1 MLNQP
6 TDIAPDGGSRR
17 PQAGYGYPPTV
28 EPVGGLSPAALL
40 AVLRRRKWAMILAVI
55 FFPALAVVAL
65 NQLTPRFT
73 GTAAV
78 IYEAQEFAIR
88 ELQSIVRDEGGTN
101 SVVLASQLEIIKSL
115 SMAERLADRLNL
127 ASRPEFNWY
136 LAPQSNM
143 SRTRDFIFRQLS
155 RGAGFVSAEWAAQ
168 LAPRPRVAPRPEDLR
183 VSVTLSAMGAIG
195 ATVIPGSRVIN
206 ISFTSQSQGIAQTG
220 ANILAELYINDQLEQ
235 KFEAVRRANTW
246 LEQRVTQLRQEVLDA
261 EDRIEK
267 VRAQAGLVRGV
278 NSNLLNEQISR
289 LQTDLITAQSEL
301 ATQEGRL
308 SQARGA
314 RGPADLEA
322 LASVIGAG
330 TVASLRGREAQ
341 ARAELAQL
349 RNQYGDRHPD
359 VQRKQAELNGILG
372 TIGVEIS
379 RVGGALES
387 DARATR
393 VRIQSLQEALA
404 RTQAQLV
411 QSGEAEIQV
420 RALERE
426 AEAARGL
433 LQAVLA
439 RTQQTVQQTA
449 IEKPDARVL
458 SPATWP
464 GSPSWPRRTLIL
476 AASVMLGLIFG
487 AALVWLLE
495 IADSTFR
502 SGDEIRTVLGLPCFA
517 LIPSIRRGLG
527 RAKVED
533 YVVRKPVSAFS
544 ESLRSL
550 RAALWLGAT
559 PPKCIVIT
567 AARPDEGKTTT
578 AITLGRTAALNGEK
592 VMVIDCDIRQPSFDR
607 ILKTEGS
614 QGIADYLLGHAPLS
628 AVKRRDALTPMEFI
642 PAGAAETNSSGL
654 FMADAMGALL
664 DQLRR
669 DYDLIVL
676 DAPPT
681 LAMADARIIARL
693 ADATVLC
700 VRWRDTPQSV
710 VRSTLDMLE
719 DAKARVVGAV
729 MTRVDAKAHSR
740 SGYSD
745 AEVYHPRYGGYFR
758 E

>member
-6 TDIAPDGGSRR
+6 SETLPEGQARR
-17 PQAGYGYPPTV
+17 PPGAYGYTQQI

-40 AVLRRRKWAMILAVI
+40 AVLKRRKWGMILSVI
-55 FFPALAVVAL
+55 IFPVIALVAL
-65 NQLTPRFT
+65 GQLTPRFT
-73 GTAAV
+73 GTATV
-78 IYEAQEFAIR
+78 IYEAQEFQIR
-88 ELQSIVRDEGGTN
+88 EMQSILRDEGGTN
-101 SVVLASQLEIIKSL
+101 SVVLQSQLEIIKSL
-115 SMAERLADRLNL
+115 PMAERLADRLDL
-127 ASRPEFNWY
+127 ARRPEFNWSI
-136 LAPQSNM
+136 AEPSNM
-143 SRTRDFIFRQLS
+143 AKARRWVQTQASAI
-155 RGAGFVSAEWAAQ
+155 AGLVSAELAAS
-168 LAPRPRVAPRPEDLR
+168 LAPPPRGTPRPEDVRNGVVL
-183 VSVTLSAMGAIG
+183 STLDRIS
-195 ATVIPGSRVIN
+195 ATVVSNSRVIN
-206 ISFTSQSQGIAQTG
+206 ISFTSQSPQIAQAG

-235 KFEAVRRANTW
+235 KFDAVRRANTW
-246 LEQRVTQLRQEVLDA
+246 LEQRVTQLREEVLDA
-261 EDRIEK
+261 EERVERT
-267 VRAQAGLVRGV
+267 RAQAGLVRGAS
-278 NSNLLNEQISR
+278 SNLLNEQVSR
-289 LQTDLITAQSEL
+289 LQSDLLAAQADL
-301 ATQEGRL
+301 AAQEGRL
-308 SQARGA
+308 AQARTA

-322 LASVIGAG
+322 LAPVLGAS
-330 TVASLRGREAQ
+330 TVSGMRQRESI

-349 RNQYGDRHPD
+349 RNQLGDRHPD

-372 TIGVEIS
+372 SIGVEIN
-379 RVGGALES
+379 RVTGALE
-387 DARATR
+387 AEVRATR
-393 VRIQSLQEALA
+393 LRIQSLQESLA

-411 QSGEAEIQV
+411 QAGESEIQV

-426 AEAARGL
+426 AEAARSL
-433 LQAVLA
+433 LQSVLA

-458 SPATWP
+458 SPATLP
-464 GSPSWPRRTLIL
+464 GTPSWPRRNMIL
-476 AASVMLGLIFG
+476 AASIVLGLMFG
-487 AALVWLLE
+487 ALIVWLLE

-502 SGDEIRTVLGLPCFA
+502 SGDEIRSVLGLPCFA
-517 LIPSIRRGLG
+517 LIPSVRRGLG
-527 RAKVED
+527 RTKVED

-592 VMVIDCDIRQPSFDR
+592 VVVIDCDIRQPSFDR

-614 QGIADYLLGHAPLS
+614 QGVADYLLGHAPLP
-628 AVKRRDALTPMEFI
+628 AVKRRDALTPMDFI

-654 FMADAMGALL
+654 FMADAMAALL

-669 DYDLIVL
+669 EYDLIVL

-700 VRWRDTPQSV
+700 VRWRDTPQSI

>member
-6 TDIAPDGGSRR
+6 TETLPEGPARR
-17 PQAGYGYPPTV
+17 TSAAYGYGQQI

-40 AVLRRRKWAMILAVI
+40 AVLKRRKWGMIASLIVFPVLAFI
-55 FFPALAVVAL
+55 ALG
-65 NQLTPRFT
+65 QLTPRYT
-73 GTAAV
+73 GTATV
-78 IYEAQEFAIR
+78 IYEAQEFQIR
-88 ELQSIVRDEGGTN
+88 ELQSIMRDEGGTT
-101 SVVLASQLEIIKSL
+101 SVVLQSQLEIIKSL
-115 SMAERLADRLNL
+115 PMAERVADKLDLAR
-127 ASRPEFNWY
+127 RPEFNWSIAEPSNRARAERWVRTQAAA
-136 LAPQSNM
+136 LAGLVSPEIAASIVPPV
-143 SRTRDFIFRQLS
+143 RGEPRAEDIRRGVVLS
-155 RGAGFVSAEWAAQ
+155 TLDRITTTI
-168 LAPRPRVAPRPEDLR
+168 VAN
-183 VSVTLSAMGAIG
+183 
-195 ATVIPGSRVIN
+195 SRVIN
-206 ISFTSQSQGIAQTG
+206 ISFTSESPQVAQAG
-220 ANILAELYINDQLEQ
+220 ANLLAELYITDQLEQ

-246 LEQRVTQLRQEVLDA
+246 LEQRVTQLREEVLDA
-261 EDRIEK
+261 EERVERVRI
-267 VRAQAGLVRGV
+267 QAGLVRGV
-278 NSNLLNEQISR
+278 SSNLLNEQISR
-289 LQTDLITAQSEL
+289 LQSDLLSAQSEL

-308 SQARGA
+308 AQARGA

-322 LASVIGAG
+322 LTSVIGAT
-330 TVASLRGREAQ
+330 TVSGMRQRESI

-349 RNQYGDRHPD
+349 RNQLGDRHPD
-359 VQRKQAELNGILG
+359 VQRKQAELNGIVG
-372 TIGVEIS
+372 SIGVEIS
-379 RVGGALES
+379 RVTGAL
-387 DARATR
+387 DAEVRATR
-393 VRIQSLQEALA
+393 VRVQSLQEALA
-404 RTQAQLV
+404 RAQAQLV
-411 QSGEAEIQV
+411 QAGEAEIQV

-426 AEAARGL
+426 ADAARGL
-433 LQAVLA
+433 LQSVLA

-449 IEKPDARVL
+449 IERPDARVI
-458 SPATWP
+458 SSATLP
-464 GSPSWPRRTLIL
+464 GAPSWPRRTMIL
-476 AASVMLGLIFG
+476 AASIVLGLMFG
-487 AALVWLLE
+487 AMLVWLLE

-502 SGDEIRTVLGLPCFA
+502 SGDEIRSVLGLPCFA
-517 LIPSIRRGLG
+517 LIPSVRRGLG
-527 RAKVED
+527 RTKVED
-533 YVVRKPVSAFS
+533 FVVRKPVSAFS

-578 AITLGRTAALNGEK
+578 TITLGRTAALNGEK
-592 VMVIDCDIRQPSFDR
+592 VIVIDCDIRQPSFDR

-614 QGIADYLLGHAPLS
+614 QGMADYLLGHAPLA
-628 AVKRRDALTPMEFI
+628 AVKRRDALTPMDFI

-654 FMADAMGALL
+654 FMADAMAALL

-669 DYDLIVL
+669 EYDLIVL

-700 VRWRDTPQSV
+700 VRWRDTPQSI

>member
-6 TDIAPDGGSRR
+6 TDIAPDGGARR
-17 PQAGYGYPPTV
+17 PPAGYGYPPTV

-55 FFPALAVVAL
+55 FFPALALVAL
-65 NQLTPRFT
+65 NQLTPRYT

-143 SRTRDFIFRQLS
+143 SKTRDFILRQAS
-155 RGAGFVSAEWAAQ
+155 RGAGLVSAEWAAQ
-168 LAPRPRVAPRPEDLR
+168 LAPRERVAPRPEDLR
-183 VSVTLSAMGAIG
+183 VSVTLAAMGAIS

-206 ISFTSQSQGIAQTG
+206 ISFTSESPGIAQTG

-289 LQTDLITAQSEL
+289 LQTDLLTAQSEL

-322 LASVIGAG
+322 LASVVGAG

-379 RVGGALES
+379 RVAGALDA

-592 VMVIDCDIRQPSFDR
+592 VVVIDCDIRQPSFDR

-700 VRWRDTPQSV
+700 VRWRDTPQTV

>member
-6 TDIAPDGGSRR
+6 TDLAPEGQARRTGS
-17 PQAGYGYPPTV
+17 AYGYPPAI

-40 AVLRRRKWAMILAVI
+40 AVLRRRKWGMIAALLL
-55 FFPALAVVAL
+55 FPALAMIAL
-65 NQLTPRFT
+65 SQITPRFT

-78 IYEAQEFAIR
+78 IYEAQQFSIS
-88 ELQSIVRDEGGTN
+88 ELQSIVREEQGTA
-101 SVVLASQLEIIKSL
+101 SVVLTSQLEIIRSL
-115 SMAERLADRLNL
+115 SMAERLAERLEL
-127 ASRPEFNWY
+127 SRRSEFNWT
-136 LAPQSNM
+136 LAAPSNM
-143 SRTRDFIFRQLS
+143 ARTEAWVRTQLS
-155 RGAGFVSAEWAAQ
+155 RVAGLASAELGEA
-168 LAPRPRVAPRPEDLR
+168 LAPRARREPSPEQIRL
-183 VSVTLSAMGAIG
+183 SVTLATLGRIG
-195 ATVIPGSRVIN
+195 AAIVPGSRVIN
-206 ISFTSQSQGIAQTG
+206 ITFASESPAVAQAG

-235 KFEAVRRANTW
+235 KFDAVRRANSW

-267 VRAQAGLVRGV
+267 VRAQAGLVRGAS
-278 NSNLLNEQISR
+278 SNLLNEQVSR
-289 LQTDLITAQSEL
+289 LQSDLLLAQSEL

-308 SQARGA
+308 AQARAA

-322 LASVIGAG
+322 LSAVVGAG
-330 TVASLRGREAQ
+330 TVAALRGREAQ
-341 ARAELAQL
+341 ARAELAQM
-349 RNQYGDRHPD
+349 RAQFGDRHPD

-379 RVGGALES
+379 RVTGAL
-387 DARATR
+387 DAEGRATR
-393 VRIQSLQEALA
+393 LRIQSLQEALA
-404 RTQAQLV
+404 RTQAQMV
-411 QSGEAEIQV
+411 QAGEAEIQV

-426 AEAARGL
+426 AEAARNL
-433 LQAVLA
+433 LSAVLT

-449 IEKPDARVL
+449 LEKPDARVL
-458 SPATWP
+458 SPATLP
-464 GSPSWPRRTLIL
+464 GAPSWPRRNLIL
-476 AASVMLGLIFG
+476 AASIVLGLVFG
-487 AALVWLLE
+487 AALVWLME

-502 SGDEIRTVLGLPCFA
+502 SGDEIRGVLGLPCFA
-517 LIPSIRRGLG
+517 LIPSVRRALG
-527 RAKVED
+527 RTKVED

-559 PPKCIVIT
+559 PPKCVVIT

-578 AITLGRTAALNGEK
+578 AITLGRTAALNGER
-592 VMVIDCDIRQPSFDR
+592 VLVIDCDIRQPSFDR

-614 QGIADYLLGHAPLS
+614 QGIADYLLGHVPLS
-628 AVKRRDALTPMEFI
+628 AVKRRDALTPMDFI

-654 FMADAMGALL
+654 FMADAMGTLL

-669 DYDLIVL
+669 EYDLIVL

-740 SGYSD
+740 SGFSD

>member
-6 TDIAPDGGSRR
+6 SETLPEGQARR
-17 PQAGYGYPPTV
+17 PPGAFGYTQQI

-40 AVLRRRKWAMILAVI
+40 AVLKRRKWGMILSVI
-55 FFPALAVVAL
+55 IFPVIALVAL
-65 NQLTPRFT
+65 GQLTPRYT
-73 GTAAV
+73 GTATV
-78 IYEAQEFAIR
+78 IYEAQEFQIR
-88 ELQSIVRDEGGTN
+88 EMQSILRDEGGTT
-101 SVVLASQLEIIKSL
+101 SVVLQSQLEIIKSL
-115 SMAERLADRLNL
+115 PMAERVADRLDL
-127 ASRPEFNWY
+127 ARRPEFNWST
-136 LAPQSNM
+136 AEPSNM
-143 SRTRDFIFRQLS
+143 AKARRWVQTQASAI
-155 RGAGFVSAEWAAQ
+155 AGLVSAELAAS
-168 LAPRPRVAPRPEDLR
+168 LAPPRRGTPRPEDVRNGVILSTLDR
-183 VSVTLSAMGAIG
+183 ISASVVAN
-195 ATVIPGSRVIN
+195 SRVIN
-206 ISFTSQSQGIAQTG
+206 ISFTSQSPQVAQAG
-220 ANILAELYINDQLEQ
+220 ANLLAELYINDQLEQ
-235 KFEAVRRANTW
+235 KFDAVRRANTW
-246 LEQRVTQLRQEVLDA
+246 LEQRVAQLREEVLDA
-261 EDRIEK
+261 EERVERT
-267 VRAQAGLVRGV
+267 RAQAGLVRGAS
-278 NSNLLNEQISR
+278 SNLLNEQVSR
-289 LQTDLITAQSEL
+289 LQSDLLAAQADL
-301 ATQEGRL
+301 AAQEGRL
-308 SQARGA
+308 AQARTA

-322 LASVIGAG
+322 LTTVLGAS
-330 TVASLRGREAQ
+330 TVSGMRQRESI

-349 RNQYGDRHPD
+349 RNQLGDRHPD
-359 VQRKQAELNGILG
+359 VQRKQAELTGILG
-372 TIGVEIS
+372 SIGVEIN
-379 RVGGALES
+379 RVTGALE
-387 DARATR
+387 AEVRATR
-393 VRIQSLQEALA
+393 LRIQSLQESLA

-411 QSGEAEIQV
+411 QAGESEIQV
-420 RALERE
+420 RAIERE
-426 AEAARGL
+426 AEAARSL
-433 LQAVLA
+433 LQSVLA

-458 SPATWP
+458 SPATLP
-464 GSPSWPRRTLIL
+464 GTPSWPRRNMIL
-476 AASVMLGLIFG
+476 AASIVLGLMFG
-487 AALVWLLE
+487 ALIVWLLE

-502 SGDEIRTVLGLPCFA
+502 SGDEIRSVLGLPCFA
-517 LIPSIRRGLG
+517 LIPSVKRGLG
-527 RAKVED
+527 RTKVED

-592 VMVIDCDIRQPSFDR
+592 VVVIDCDIRQPSFDR

-614 QGIADYLLGHAPLS
+614 QGVADYLLGHAPLP
-628 AVKRRDALTPMEFI
+628 AVKRRDALTPMDFI

-669 DYDLIVL
+669 EYDLIVL

-700 VRWRDTPQSV
+700 VRWRDTPQSI

>member
-1 MLNQP
+1 MLNQSTETLP
-6 TDIAPDGGSRR
+6 GGEGRR
-17 PQAGYGYPPTV
+17 GVSFRYP
-28 EPVGGLSPAALL
+28 EPIEPAGGLSPAALL
-40 AVLRRRKWAMILAVI
+40 AVVRRRKWALIAALV
-55 FFPALAVVAL
+55 FFPVLALVAL

-73 GTAAV
+73 GTATV
-78 IYEAQEFAIR
+78 IYEAQEFQIR
-88 ELQSIVRDEGGTN
+88 ELQSIVRDESGTN
-101 SVVLASQLEIIKSL
+101 SVVLQSQLEIIRSL
-115 SMAERLADRLNL
+115 SMAERLADRLDL
-127 ASRPEFNWY
+127 AARPEFNWSI
-136 LAPQSNM
+136 AGPSNM
-143 SRTRDFIFRQLS
+143 ARAQRWVRTQAAWAAGLVSPGLADAIAPPPRREPTAEDVRLGVVLATLS
-155 RGAGFVSAEWAAQ
+155 RIDASIVSN
-168 LAPRPRVAPRPEDLR
+168 
-183 VSVTLSAMGAIG
+183 
-195 ATVIPGSRVIN
+195 SRVIN
-206 ISFTSQSQGIAQTG
+206 ISFTSESPSIAQAG
-220 ANILAELYINDQLEQ
+220 ANLLAELYINDQLEQ
-235 KFEAVRRANTW
+235 KFEAVRRATGW
-246 LEQRVTQLRQEVLDA
+246 LEGRVSQLRQEVLDA

-289 LQTDLITAQSEL
+289 LQSDLLAAQADL

-308 SQARGA
+308 AQARAA
-314 RGPADLEA
+314 RGPADLEV
-322 LASVIGAG
+322 LSSVVGAG
-330 TVASLRGREAQ
+330 TVSGMRQREAST
-341 ARAELAQL
+341 RAELAQL
-349 RNQYGDRHPD
+349 RAQLGDRHPD
-359 VQRKQAELNGILG
+359 VQRKQAELNGVLSA
-372 TIGVEIS
+372 IGSEIT
-379 RVGGALES
+379 RVTGAL
-387 DARATR
+387 DAEVRATR
-393 VRIQSLQEALA
+393 LRIQSLQEALA

-411 QSGEAEIQV
+411 QAGEAEIQV
-420 RALERE
+420 RAIERD
-426 AEAARGL
+426 AEAARSL

-439 RTQQTVQQTA
+439 RAQQTVQQTA
-449 IEKPDARVL
+449 IERPDARIL
-458 SPATWP
+458 SPATLP
-464 GSPSWPRRTLIL
+464 NTPSWPRRTLIL
-476 AASVMLGLIFG
+476 AASIVLGLLFG
-487 AALVWLLE
+487 AALIWLLE
-495 IADSTFR
+495 VADSTFR
-502 SGDEIRTVLGLPCFA
+502 SGDEIRSVLNLPCFA
-517 LIPSIRRGLG
+517 LIPSVRRGLG
-527 RAKVED
+527 RTKVED

-578 AITLGRTAALNGEK
+578 AITLARTAALNGERAI
-592 VMVIDCDIRQPSFDR
+592 VIDCDIRQPSFDR

-614 QGIADYLLGHAPLS
+614 QGIADYLLGHAPLA
-628 AVKRRDALTPMEFI
+628 AVKRRDSLTPMDFI

-654 FMADAMGALL
+654 FMAEAMAALL

-700 VRWRDTPQSV
+700 VRWRDTPQSI

-740 SGYSD
+740 SGFSD